1 VKRLVTLPLIIGF
14 CLGVSDL
21 GMGSAPASGAVFR
34 ALAENIGGIQ
44 TYKNFRTL
52 DTSEKLAAR
61 RVELHPRRV
70 CSPNSFD
77 LPAAL
82 AAAPT
87 NAVIDV
93 PAGLYSGPL
102 TITKPVTLIAA
113 AGVVIAG
120 NGQGTV
126 VRIEAPDVTLRG
138 FTIRNSGQFL
148 SSEDCGIMVKAPRA
162 TIESN
167 RLDHVLFGIY
177 LKQSPDSRIIGNRVR
192 GYDLSLPVRGD
203 GIRLWYSHHCVIRG
217 NDVQNSRD
225 NIIWF
230 SKDDVIAQNHF
241 THDRYGLHLMYDDG
255 LTITNNWLAENF
267 VGAFLMYSWHVT
279 FERNVCLNN
288 RGVSG
293 YGLGVKNIDIIR
305 ASDNRILDNTVGIWM
320 NSSPSALVTNLF
332 RRNVVA
338 YNGTGLVIDTS
349 DKGNVFTENTFMNNS
364 QQVDKDSDGPLEG
377 NEFSLAD
384 RGNYWSDYRGYPG
397 ANPAIGAIP
406 YRVQNLFDSLADQ
419 YPNLQLFRFS
429 PAQEAID
436 LAAEAFPLIQP
447 EVVLTDPH
455 PLMEPPAIH
464 APALPAQKTAG
475 LSAISLAL
483 LAGIGMVVGTAEME
497 VRRRHKK
504 SKPARPTP
512 SETAL
517 PLVTVDGLSKSFGR
531 RQVLR
536 GLNFSVPRGR
546 AIAFWGGNGVGK
558 STTIKCILGLL
569 NFQGSIQVGGLDVIR
584 EGKQARRLLGY
595 VPQELSFYPDW
606 TVRRTMDFC
615 ARIKRVAS
623 SEAQQWLAE
632 VGLEAHTAKKVA
644 ELSGGMKQRLGLA
657 VALLGNPAVLLLD
670 EFTSNLDTE
679 ARDAL
684 IALMA
689 RQRSK
694 GLTILFATHR
704 LEEVEALADEVLFME
719 QGRIVRRCT
728 VSEMKRDAA
737 SGRTLKVTLPAGQ
750 LEQAAALLGTAGLKY
765 RRAGENLLVE
775 VNGHGAMAPLT
786 LLWERRIQIREMD
799 LIHRSETANGNHP
812 VFNS

>member
-1 VKRLVTLPLIIGF
+1 MKRFANTL
-14 CLGVSDL
+14 
-21 GMGSAPASGAVFR
+21 
-34 ALAENIGGIQ
+34 
-44 TYKNFRTL
+44 
-52 DTSEKLAAR
+52 LAAGFG
-61 RVELHPRRV
+61 LSLFAALPA
-70 CSPNSFD
+70 NATSFD
-77 LPAAL
+77 LTATL
-82 AAAPT
+82 ATAPT

-93 PAGLYSGPL
+93 PAGIYPGPL
-102 TITKPVTLIAA
+102 TITKPVTLVAK
-113 AGVVIAG
+113 AGAVIEG

-138 FTIRNSGQFL
+138 FIIRNSGQYL
-148 SSEDCGIMVKAPRA
+148 SSEDSGILVKAARA
-162 TIESN
+162 CIESN

-177 LKQSPDSRIIGNRVR
+177 FKQSPDSRIIGNQVR
-192 GYDLSLPVRGD
+192 GYDLALPVRGD
-203 GIRLWYSHHCVIRG
+203 GIRLWYSHHCVIQG

-255 LTITNNWLAENF
+255 LTITNNWLADNF
-267 VGAFLMYSWHVT
+267 VGAFLMYSWHIA
-279 FERNVCLNN
+279 FEGNVCVNN

-293 YGLGVKNIDIIR
+293 YGLGIKNINDIR
-305 ASDNRILDNTVGIWM
+305 AANNRILDNAVGIWM
-320 NSSPSALVTNLF
+320 TSSPSALTATNLF
-332 RRNVVA
+332 QLNILA
-338 YNGTGLVIDTS
+338 YNDTGLMLDPS
-349 DKGNVFTENTFMNNS
+349 DQGNTFTENTFMNNS
-364 QQVDKDSDGPLEG
+364 QQVAKDSDGTLERDD
-377 NEFSLAD
+377 FSLHG
-384 RGNYWSDYRGYPG
+384 RGNYWSDYKGYPG
-397 ANPAIGAIP
+397 SNPAIGALP

-455 PLMEPPAIH
+455 PLMEPPLISA
-464 APALPAQKTAG
+464 AALPVQNSAG
-475 LSAISLAL
+475 LPAMSLAL

-504 SKPARPTP
+504 SKPTPTVP
-512 SETAL
+512 SEAATS
-517 PLVTVDGLSKSFGR
+517 LVNVNGLSKSFGR

-546 AIAFWGGNGVGK
+546 AIAFWGGNGAGK

-584 EGKQARRLLGY
+584 QGKRARRLLGY

-606 TVRRTMDFC
+606 TVLRTMNFC
-615 ARIKRVAS
+615 ARIKRVS
-623 SEAQQWLAE
+623 SDEEQRLLAE
-632 VGLEAHTAKKVA
+632 VGLEAQTAKKVS

-670 EFTSNLDTE
+670 EFTSNLDAE
-679 ARDAL
+679 AREAL
-684 IALMA
+684 IALLA
-689 RQRSK
+689 QQRSK
-694 GLTILFATHR
+694 GLTVLFATHR
-704 LEEVEALADEVLFME
+704 MDEVESLADEVLFME
-719 QGRIVRRCT
+719 QGQILRRCT
-728 VSEMKRDAA
+728 VTEMKQKVA
-737 SGRTLKVTLPAGQ
+737 SGRTLKVTLPASE
-750 LEQAAALLGTAGLKY
+750 LEQAAALFGTAGLKY
-765 RRAGENLLVE
+765 RRSGENLLVE
-775 VNGHGAMAPLT
+775 VNGHGAMTPLT